1 LEAKRVSDAAAY
13 IRSLALLRHRNAE
26 WAERAVRD
34 AVSLSSSEALSQH
47 VVEVVASD
55 LPDLLHQLHGRSVQ
69 LADGHTAKLATAGAQ
84 VEHWVPDWRDRL
96 LAMVGDPSIAVL
108 LLMVGFYGLLFELS
122 NPGLIVPGVAGGVCL
137 LLGLYGMQTLPLSG
151 IGVALVLLG
160 LAFFSA
166 EAFVPSH
173 GALGVGGVVAFTL
186 GALMLVDS
194 DVPGYGVSRP
204 LIAGLALLSL
214 AAVGL
219 MVTFVARQRRRPPVS
234 GAAAMVGLVG
244 EVVEADGQDAWA
256 LLQGERWRVRTER
269 ALRPGERVRVLLV
282 DGLTLRVAV
291 EEPSP

>member
-1 LEAKRVSDAAAY
+1 
-13 IRSLALLRHRNAE
+13 
-26 WAERAVRD
+26 
-34 AVSLSSSEALSQH
+34 
-47 VVEVVASD
+47 
-55 LPDLLHQLHGRSVQ
+55 
-69 LADGHTAKLATAGAQ
+69 
-84 VEHWVPDWRDRL
+84 
-96 LAMVGDPSIAVL
+96 M
-108 LLMVGFYGLLFELS
+108 
-122 NPGLIVPGVAGGVCL
+122 
-137 LLGLYGMQTLPLSG
+137 
-151 IGVALVLLG
+151 
-160 LAFFSA
+160 
-166 EAFVPSH
+166 PSH

-219 MVTFVARQRRRPPVS
+219 MVTFVARLRRRPPVS